1 MISSLYILER
11 QAHAGRVYREAAEH
25 QQLTLAARRHLGA
38 PHTRVLLRLGSL
50 VIAWTTR

>member
-11 QAHAGRVYREAAEH
+11 EAHAEMVYREAAAH
-25 QQLTLAARRHLGA
+25 QRLALSARRHPGA
-38 PHTRVLLRLGSL
+38 PHTRVLLRLGPL